1 MGRKNIITQIDELEL
16 DHDQEHFEEH
26 LDVVKK
32 EKTLKN
38 VFVMINDHNKANE
51 NQIEEI
57 ENSKSKND
65 SQEEQIVVTEKTTT
79 KNSRKKNT
87 NQESSS

>member
-16 DHDQEHFEEH
+16 DHEQEYFEEH
-26 LDVVKK
+26 FDIPTKK
-32 EKTLKN
+32 EKSLRN
-38 VFVMINDHNKANE
+38 AFVK
-51 NQIEEI
+51 I
-57 ENSKSKND
+57 ENHSEQLQDDESIIQND
-65 SQEEQIVVTEKTTT
+65 SNKEQIVVTEKST